1 MAVQC
6 RLLGDARKAKEVA
19 AVQMLG
25 AADSWQ
31 STILLISHHSL
42 RAFGQSDQAPFAYR
56 TVEQE
61 AQTCLEA
68 LGLAEDGQD
77 AWATLLH
84 GRKDAVALYEAVKAL
99 PDAALDRLLLLL
111 PVLCFGQAQLETLDT
126 GDTLFNRVA
135 QDIGMDMR
143 AYWRPD
149 AEFLNRRTLAQLSDI
164 AREAGLSTIRN
175 WKKSELVNR
184 LLRHFEEAHAST
196 SDLPAYRKAREWLP
210 EAMRFPA
217 VDPFAEGESFQEEF
231 PEADEALPEAA

>member
-1 MAVQC
+1 
-6 RLLGDARKAKEVA
+6 
-19 AVQMLG
+19 
-25 AADSWQ
+25 
-31 STILLISHHSL
+31 
-42 RAFGQSDQAPFAYR
+42 
-56 TVEQE
+56 
-61 AQTCLEA
+61 
-68 LGLAEDGQD
+68 
-77 AWATLLH
+77 
-84 GRKDAVALYEAVKAL
+84 LYETVKAL
-99 PDAALDRLLLLL
+99 SDAALDRLLLLL
-111 PVLCFGQAQLETLDT
+111 PVLCFGQARLETLDT

-184 LLRHFEEAHAST
+184 LLRHFEEAHAGV

-217 VDPFAEGESFQEEF
+217 VDPSAEGESHQEEF